1 MGLFDFFHKK
11 KNTDAT
17 SSTQE
22 DDVDTTA
29 AEEDE
34 AGQAGQVQEEEQH
47 GPWDISQEDL
57 IHDQSYLDL
66 GALKIPQ
73 RQDTAVRLGISEDKT
88 RILAVTLT
96 HAGSSMQLTLLAASR
111 DQPIWDEIRA
121 SLDKGESPKQIET
134 KFGKGIA
141 VDLGLPNGNIVPTRI
156 MGIDGPRWML
166 RVIVTGDAAKGGQAG
181 EFFDDLLSDVV
192 VDRGDT
198 PLAPKEIVPLTA
210 PGAGD
215 EDQDGQG
222 EGEGAQDSA
231 HPSASAADNGKK
243 DAQGVLD
250 SRPKG
255 PLTKGV
261 NAQEQQIL
269 TRKTMFSEVR

>member
-11 KNTDAT
+11 KNADHAA
-17 SSTQE
+17 Q
-22 DDVDTTA
+22 DGQDTTETIAGA
-29 AEEDE
+29 AAVTDEEE
-34 AGQAGQVQEEEQH
+34 SRQEQH

-57 IHDQSYLDL
+57 IPDQSYLDL

-73 RQDTAVRLGISEDKT
+73 RPDTAVRLGISEDKT

-111 DQPIWDEIRA
+111 DQPLWGEVRA
-121 SLDKGESPKQIET
+121 SIDKGESPKQIET
-134 KFGKGIA
+134 RFGKGIA

-181 EFFDDLLSDVV
+181 EFFDDLLSYVV

-215 EDQDGQG
+215 EEDGQ
-222 EGEGAQDSA
+222 EDSDASQDPAQ
-231 HPSASAADNGKK
+231 PASGQK
-243 DAQGVLD
+243 DDGHGVPD